1 MDNSKGA
8 AMIEFALVLPLLAIL
23 VFGIIEFGLI
33 IYNKAMITNASREG
47 ARVGIVFRVDSN
59 GDYIPP
65 DDPAVNSLIETRI
78 NDYLSTYLISFDP
91 AAAKTISTL
100 VTGTSPGG
108 ELKVTVTYPY
118 KFLAIPGFSSILGS
132 TIVPTITLSAVTSM
146 RLE

>member
-1 MDNSKGA
+1 
-8 AMIEFALVLPLLAIL
+8 MIEFALVLPLLAIL

-59 GDYIPP
+59 GDYVSP
-65 DDPAVNSLIETRI
+65 DDPSVSSLIETRI
-78 NDYLSTYLISFDP
+78 NTYLSTYLISFDP

-108 ELKVTVTYPY
+108 ELRVTVTYPY
-118 KFLAIPGFSSILGS
+118 RFLAIPGLSSILG
-132 TIVPTITLSAVTSM
+132 TTMVPTITLSAVTSM